1 MAHKYDF
8 YQARSWYQFC
18 EIPNDEEGKFFI
30 KQLRKYLNKGRYK
43 VRVRGQYLNSKK
55 HNWQEHT
62 YGSTLAT
69 STHMRVYISEKEAAN
84 SWESK
89 NAYNLTD
96 ADVTTDMMSPS
107 LSTLLIDDEG
117 NPRYDID
124 E

>member
-8 YQARSWYQFC
+8 YQARSKYQFC

-55 HNWQEHT
+55 HNWQEYT

-69 STHMRVYISEKEAAN
+69 STHMRVYISDNEAAN

-89 NAYNLTD
+89 ND
-96 ADVTTDMMSPS
+96 EVTVYC
-107 LSTLLIDDEG
+107 DDNG
-117 NPRYDID
+117 YPRY
-124 E
+124 EPNE

>member
-69 STHMRVYISEKEAAN
+69 STHMRVYITYKHREELEKLRNMNGFNIEAAK

-89 NAYNLTD
+89 ND
-96 ADVTTDMMSPS
+96 EVTSYC
-107 LSTLLIDDEG
+107 DDDG
-117 NPRYDID
+117 YPRY
-124 E
+124 EPNE

>member
-8 YQARSWYQFC
+8 YQSRSWYQFC

-55 HNWQEHT
+55 HKWQEHT

-69 STHMRVYISEKEAAN
+69 STHMRVYISDKEAAN
-84 SWESK
+84 SWEVKSYCDDDGYPISDKELPNSLRRTLQIPGRPK
-89 NAYNLTD
+89 ND
-96 ADVTTDMMSPS
+96 
-107 LSTLLIDDEG
+107 
-117 NPRYDID
+117 
-124 E
+124 